1 MAKTAGRD
9 DEDGGAEDSSTLDT
23 AIRLERLARLLRQ
36 ASHAEGLL
44 PAQWE
49 ALRFLARAS
58 RLSRSVGAV
67 ARYLGT
73 TKGTISQTLQTL
85 EKKGLLSRETRGDDV
100 RYVTLNLTEAATT
113 LLAKDPLRQLASDV
127 EALGGKTRRRLT
139 RGLAELL
146 SETVARQGAKS
157 FGTCEDCR
165 YFREGSAGSPL
176 TCMKDGGALA
186 ATETTLLC
194 IEHGER

>member
-1 MAKTAGRD
+1 MVKGNNADSAAG
-9 DEDGGAEDSSTLDT
+9 EISALDT

-58 RLSRSVGAV
+58 RFSRSVGAV

-85 EKKGLLSRETRGDDV
+85 EKKGLVTRQARSNDERFV
-100 RYVTLNLTEAATT
+100 VLNLTVAGTE
-113 LLAKDPLRQLASDV
+113 LLTKDPLRQLAGDV

-139 RGLAELL
+139 RGLAEVL
-146 SETVARQGAKS
+146 SSTVARQKAQS

-165 YFREGSAGSPL
+165 YFREKAPGAAMS
-176 TCMKDGGALA
+176 CMKDGGALSPV
-186 ATETTLLC
+186 ETSLLC
-194 IEHGER
+194 IEHTER